1 MCFCFFSYP
10 LCRDYLFATGV
21 THTIRDVVEMVFGFA
36 GLDWSKYVVT
46 DAALV
51 RRDDRAKLK
60 VDVARTRA
68 LLGWTERRPLED
80 TLFDMYASD
89 CVQLGLP
96 APARPRHVE
105 AAK

>member
-1 MCFCFFSYP
+1 
-10 LCRDYLFATGV
+10 V
-21 THTIRDVVEMVFGFA
+21 THTIQDVVETVFGFA

-80 TLFDMYASD
+80 TLFDMYEAD
-89 CVQLGLP
+89 CLLMGLSP
-96 APARPRHVE
+96 PARPTSPPRS
-105 AAK
+105 